1 MQCIDNW
8 VGSGGRIILGSLA
21 AVAFFGVGDILC
33 RRSGAAAFGPYLT
46 GDALATFYLMTSV
59 AFALYAFLSQVSAAL
74 PAPLRSI
81 SDPWR

>member
-8 VGSGGRIILGSLA
+8 VGSGGRIILESLA
-21 AVAFFGVGDILC
+21 AVAFFGVGDILR
-33 RRSGAAAFGPYLT
+33 RRS